1 MEGVEMEKITL
12 TVEDHTGTAKI
23 EWIAENQY
31 SVAHYAAFISV
42 PYQNSRWEN
51 LFVYDKDKLSE
62 AMEKAKQYLEMV
74 LSRCTLC
81 G

>member
-1 MEGVEMEKITL
+1 MEKIAL
-12 TVEDHTGTAKI
+12 TIEDNTGTAKI

-31 SVAHYAAFISV
+31 SMAHYAAFISV

-51 LFVYDKDKLSE
+51 LFVYDKNKLPV
-62 AMEKAKQYLEMV
+62 AKEKAKQYLEMA
-74 LSRCTLC
+74 LLRCALC

>member
-1 MEGVEMEKITL
+1 MEKITL
-12 TVEDHTGTAKI
+12 TIENNTGTAEIK
-23 EWIAENQY
+23 WIAENQY

-51 LFVYDKDKLSE
+51 LFIYDKDKLPE
-62 AMEKAKQYLEMV
+62 AIEKAKQYLEMD